1 MPLHAF
7 SETTGNTHYRI
18 GQEIAGC
25 KPEVDKRMSDFVVRF
40 SKENTSASH
49 CFMNSDAA
57 HIFIE

>member
-25 KPEVDKRMSDFVVRF
+25 KPEVDKRMSDFVVTFLKRKHFCF
-40 SKENTSASH
+40 SLFYE
-49 CFMNSDAA
+49 F
-57 HIFIE
+57 